1 MTQHGGLYQAP
12 PEQPAAQVVE
22 QVAPV
27 ATYTQGAVPTPVEQE
42 QVVETVVEPV
52 VEQQQVE
59 QQAPEPQPEI
69 IETAPVETPVETP
82 VEEVTET
89 VVVAETEAPAVQI
102 VEEQTEAPIVEEQT
116 QAPVIEETQAPIIE
130 ETPAPVVEQAPVA
143 AAKEESTYDDIV
155 EEQPATATEAATEQ
169 VDTVEETN
177 EAVEYAD
184 EEGDEGNCDDPELRA
199 IVEAALKNE
208 KDNLEA
214 ARKIE
219 GDASA
224 KFGGRFN
231 AIVSDA
237 EFAYVNWY
245 GKRNCQLRY
254 ENRHSL
260 TWED

>member
-1 MTQHGGLYQAP
+1 MTQVSHGGLYQAP
-12 PEQPAAQVVE
+12 PEQPAPQVVE
-22 QVAPV
+22 PVAPQ
-27 ATYTQGAVPTPVEQE
+27 ATYTQGAVPTPVEQQ

-52 VEQQQVE
+52 AEPQPEVVE
-59 QQAPEPQPEI
+59 QQAPEPVAPEQP
-69 IETAPVETPVETP
+69 APEVVETP

-89 VVVAETEAPAVQI
+89 VVAETEAPVVAETEAAV
-102 VEEQTEAPIVEEQT
+102 V
-116 QAPVIEETQAPIIE
+116 EETQAPVVE
-130 ETPAPVVEQAPVA
+130 ETQAPVVEETQAPVA

-199 IVEAALKNE
+199 IVENALKNE